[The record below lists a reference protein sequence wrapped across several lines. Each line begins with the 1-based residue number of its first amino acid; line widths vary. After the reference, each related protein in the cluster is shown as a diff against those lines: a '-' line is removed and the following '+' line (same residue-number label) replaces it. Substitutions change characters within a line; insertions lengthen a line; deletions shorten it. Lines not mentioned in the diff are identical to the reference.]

1 MTQWAEIRHMHLVDG
16 VAKKVVAKRL
26 GLDVKTV
33 RRALS
38 RAESPAIRSSPPR
51 VRVLDAWRKEIQGW
65 LEEDPRISAKRIWI
79 LLKERGA
86 PLTDRGVRKYV
97 SALRGELFP
106 REVFVHR
113 THAPGASAEGDFGEC
128 FAEVAGKLCR
138 AKVVVS
144 VLPCS
149 NVYFAKAYPLE
160 RLECLLDGLTASFLW
175 FGGVPR
181 RVVLDNTSLVVKK
194 VLRGS
199 EREETRAFQA
209 WRGEFPLHADF
220 CAPGKGWE
228 KGSVERGVQYVRGL
242 CFRPMPRVG
251 SWDELN
257 ALIVAE
263 LERDLDRRKLPDGR
277 TVRQALIAE
286 CEHLQPLPAHLPEA
300 CRVVA
305 CVADKFA
312 MVHVDRCGYSVP
324 PGEARRSLLAK
335 VFWDRV
341 EIFRGVDRV
350 AVQKRSYRE
359 GSQEIDPL
367 HVLALLE
374 HKHRAVG
381 ESTAIQNWKLPAVLN
396 ELRVE
401 LRKRV
406 KKPDQEWV
414 RVLRLLEEHS
424 MEELEAAVTESIAR
438 GSPQLETIRMLV
450 RQKKGVGLEL
460 CPAEVA
466 REDLASIT
474 VATPELAPYDELVE
488 VAR

>member
-16 VAKKVVAKRL
+16 VAKKLVAKRL

-33 RRALS
+33 RRALA
-38 RAESPAIRSSPPR
+38 RAGSPPQRSSPPR
-51 VRVLDAWRKEIQGW
+51 ASALDAWRREIQGW

-106 REVFVHR
+106 PEVFVHR
-113 THAPGASAEGDFGEC
+113 THAPGTSAEANFGEC
-128 FAEVAGKLCR
+128 FAEVGGKLRR
-138 AKVVVS
+138 AKVVVV
-144 VLPCS
+144 VLPAS

-160 RLECLLDGLTASFLW
+160 RLECLLDGLTESFRW

-199 EREETRAFQA
+199 EREETRAFHA
-209 WRGEFPLHADF
+209 WRGAFPLHADF

-242 CFRPMPRVG
+242 CFRPLPRVG

-257 ALIVAE
+257 ALLLSE
-263 LERDLDRRKLPDGR
+263 LERDMDRRKLPDGR

-286 CEHLQPLPAHLPEA
+286 CEHLQPLPAHLPES

-312 MVHVDRCGYSVP
+312 MVRVDRSGYSVP
-324 PGEARRSLLAK
+324 PAQARRALVAK
-335 VFWDRV
+335 LFWDRV
-341 EIFRGVDRV
+341 EIFQGADRV
-350 AVQKRSYRE
+350 AIQKRSYRE

-381 ESTAIQNWKLPAVLN
+381 ESTAIQNWKLPAVLL
-396 ELRVE
+396 ELRGE

-414 RVLRLLEEHS
+414 RVLRLLEENS
-424 MEELEAAVTESIAR
+424 MEELEVAVRESLER
-438 GSPQLETIRMLV
+438 GSPRLETIRMLV
-450 RQKKGVGLEL
+450 RQKKGVGIEL
-460 CPAEVA
+460 RAAEVA
-466 REDLASIT
+466 REDLASIV
-474 VATPELAPYDELVE
+474 VATPALAPYDVLVKE
-488 VAR
+488 AR